1 MFQWRHI
8 ISERVSKS
16 CYDIIFWIFSAY
28 WELMNLGENILVNFI
43 RFSKVPLLLQ
53 ITFSLLST
61 IGNFNPNHAQGLA
74 WSCTKSWSG
83 QYCLIQW
90 KLFHMMKDSSYYLK
104 KFFSFHAWA
113 GFKMLIDLVLRRKC
127 FLSYAPLVQASM
139 SVKSNLGHHHEFTEE
154 EACQIELITFNWI
167 CIKFGSLKKY

>member
-1 MFQWRHI
+1 
-8 ISERVSKS
+8 
-16 CYDIIFWIFSAY
+16 
-28 WELMNLGENILVNFI
+28 MNLGENILVNFI
-43 RFSKVPLLLQ
+43 RFLKVPLLLQ

-113 GFKMLIDLVLRRKC
+113 GFKMLIDHVLRRKC

-154 EACQIELITFNWI
+154 EEACQIELITFNWI
-167 CIKFGSLKKY
+167 CIKFGCLKKY

>member
-1 MFQWRHI
+1 MASYNFRASLQKLLWH
-8 ISERVSKS
+8 
-16 CYDIIFWIFSAY
+16 
-28 WELMNLGENILVNFI
+28 NILNF
-43 RFSKVPLLLQ
+43 FCLLGIDEFRWKCFGELYQ
-53 ITFSLLST
+53 IFKGAAPSANITFSLLST
-61 IGNFNPNHAQGLA
+61 IGNFNPNHAQELA

-154 EACQIELITFNWI
+154 EAGQIELITFNWI